1 MSRCIALT
9 LGARLPPLT
18 TFMSSIFSY
27 AASAAASTSAGGVFA
42 TVAASVSAAAS
53 AAAAAFFQVSF
64 AQSIG
69 FCAGTKT
76 NRLHARAKLANLDN
90 LVMRFQ
96 KSLTRHP
103 PLPHPPPTGEIAEL
117 VASADIYVRC
127 VTNFQ

>member
-18 TFMSSIFSY
+18 TFISSIFSY

-53 AAAAAFFQVSF
+53 AAAFFQVSF

-117 VASADIYVRC
+117 VASADIHVRC

>member
-27 AASAAASTSAGGVFA
+27 AASAAASTSAGAVFA

-53 AAAAAFFQVSF
+53 AAAFFQVSF

-103 PLPHPPPTGEIAEL
+103 PLPHPPPTGEIAEF
-117 VASADIYVRC
+117 VASSDIHVRC

>member
-1 MSRCIALT
+1 
-9 LGARLPPLT
+9 
-18 TFMSSIFSY
+18 MSSIFSY

-53 AAAAAFFQVSF
+53 AAAFFQVSF

-103 PLPHPPPTGEIAEL
+103 PLPHPPSTGEIAKF
-117 VASADIYVRC
+117 VASADIHVRC

>member
-1 MSRCIALT
+1 M
-9 LGARLPPLT
+9 GARLPPLT
-18 TFMSSIFSY
+18 TFISSIFSY

-53 AAAAAFFQVSF
+53 AAAFFQVSF

-117 VASADIYVRC
+117 VASADIHVRC

>member
-9 LGARLPPLT
+9 LRARLPPLT

-53 AAAAAFFQVSF
+53 AAAFFQVSF

-117 VASADIYVRC
+117 VASADIHVRC